1 LRQAIRGIA
10 QVGNTTY
17 HGSRPVRPIS
27 LRRFV
32 FGVCLLWC
40 VQGQAQNLV
49 VNTGFATDLASWV
62 NYGTASPDDGTR
74 TWNSDDVNA
83 APASGSAELTVD
95 AAGAKVGLAQCLPAT
110 AGQNYLYYARVKFL
124 AGQTT
129 GLSRAVMEVAYFAS
143 ADCTGASGGGEG
155 LGAVIG
161 TAYPLSNTV
170 WGGIPGNA
178 APGVEGSAVAPTGA
192 NSAQVRIFVEQLTGT
207 DAHTARFDQVVF
219 HNASTVPVS
228 LMQFDVE

>member
-1 LRQAIRGIA
+1 M
-10 QVGNTTY
+10 
-17 HGSRPVRPIS
+17 VRPIH

-49 VNTGFATDLASWV
+49 VNTGFATDLSGW
-62 NYGTASPDDGTR
+62 GTFGTTSPDDGTR

-83 APASGSAELTVD
+83 APTSGSAEFTVD

-110 AGQNYLYYARVKFL
+110 GGQNYLYYARAKFL
-124 AGQTT
+124 AGQST
-129 GLSRAVMEVAYFAS
+129 GLSRAVMEVAYYAS
-143 ADCTGASGGGEG
+143 ADCSGASAGGEG

-161 TAYPLSNTV
+161 LAYPLSDTV

-178 APGVEGSAVAPTGA
+178 APGVEGSAIAPASA

-207 DAHTARFDQVVF
+207 DPHTARFDQVVF
-219 HNASTVPVS
+219 HNASSVPVS
-228 LMQFDVE
+228 LMHFDVE

>member
-1 LRQAIRGIA
+1 M
-10 QVGNTTY
+10 
-17 HGSRPVRPIS
+17 VRPIH

-49 VNTGFATDLASWV
+49 VDTGFATDLASWV

-83 APASGSAELTVD
+83 APTSGSAEFTVD
-95 AAGAKVGLAQCLPAT
+95 APGAKVGLAQCLPVT

-129 GLSRAVMEVAYFAS
+129 GLSRAMVEVAYFPS
-143 ADCTGASGGGEG
+143 TDCTAASGGGEG

-178 APGVEGSAVAPTGA
+178 APGVEGSAVAPAGS
-192 NSAQVRIFVEQLTGT
+192 NSAQLRIFVEQLTGT